1 LKYLML
7 LLIQRGK
14 SSLHILHQF
23 PPPLRGGGK
32 GEGDYFNLLNSFTI
46 IIVLLSLLIVGC
58 VGKPPEN
65 DVALIKE
72 LLAKFEKGL
81 NEKDIKI
88 LSSVINK
95 NEKDL
100 ASKLITDFSAWGEL
114 KKIYIANRRFT
125 IVGDSAKVELKFG
138 MRSAEGES
146 ESEDLE
152 KPVNLFL
159 NRKRGKWRIEAYKI
173 MKDDE

>member
-1 LKYLML
+1 M
-7 LLIQRGK
+7 
-14 SSLHILHQF
+14 HIL
-23 PPPLRGGGK
+23 
-32 GEGDYFNLLNSFTI
+32 I
-46 IIVLLSLLIVGC
+46 IIISSLLIIGC

-81 NEKDIKI
+81 NEKDIEI

-95 NEKDL
+95 DEKDL

-114 KKIYIANRRFT
+114 ENIYIANRRFT
-125 IVGDSAKVELKFG
+125 IVGDSAKVELKLG
-138 MRSAEGES
+138 MRAIEGES
-146 ESEDLE
+146 ESKDFE

-159 NRKRGKWRIEAYKI
+159 SKKRGKWRIEAYKI
-173 MKDDE
+173 IKDDE

>member
-1 LKYLML
+1 ML
-7 LLIQRGK
+7 LLIRRGK
-14 SSLHILHQF
+14 SSSHTLHQF
-23 PPPLRGGGK
+23 PPPLTGGGK
-32 GEGDYFNLLNSFTI
+32 GEGDYFNLLNAFAV
-46 IIVLLSLLIVGC
+46 IIVLLLLLIVGC

-72 LLAKFEKGL
+72 LLVKFEKGL
-81 NEKDIKI
+81 NEKDVKI

-114 KKIYIANRRFT
+114 KNIYIANRRFT

-138 MRSAEGES
+138 MRATEGEGES
-146 ESEDLE
+146 EDFE

-159 NRKRGKWRIEAYKI
+159 NKKRGKWRIEAYKI
-173 MKDDE
+173 MTDDE